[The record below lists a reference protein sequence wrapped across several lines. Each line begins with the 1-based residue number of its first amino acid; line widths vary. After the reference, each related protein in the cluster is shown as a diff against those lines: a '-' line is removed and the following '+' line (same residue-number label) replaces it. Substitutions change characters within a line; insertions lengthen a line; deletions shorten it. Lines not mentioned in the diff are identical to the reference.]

1 MSTRE
6 LPDFIKKGWPEGPP
20 PREYPR
26 PGRMAFPEMRP
37 VTDPGGH
44 DPAGAAELAVWE
56 WLRWVEGGQID

>member
-6 LPDFIKKGWPEGPP
+6 LPDFLKQGWPEGPP
-20 PREYPR
+20 PREYPG

-44 DPAGAAELAVWE
+44 DPAGAAELAMWW
-56 WLRWVEGGQID
+56 WLRDVVNQRI